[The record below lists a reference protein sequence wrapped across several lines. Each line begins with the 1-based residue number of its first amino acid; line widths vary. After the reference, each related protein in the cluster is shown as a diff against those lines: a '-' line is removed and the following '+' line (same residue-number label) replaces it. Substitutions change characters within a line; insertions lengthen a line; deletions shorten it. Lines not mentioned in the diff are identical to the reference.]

1 MTRPDNVTPFR
12 PRRPPPKP
20 KRSGG
25 NPLKSHRGK
34 VLFVHAMTLAAFL
47 CYAASSFVLG
57 PRSLISYVGLA
68 FGIAAVAVAASNR
81 REGMPWAVTH
91 HEHALRTVVIGA
103 ASWMLANLLLF
114 LPLLGIVSF
123 WLTVGIAIWTITRAS
138 VDMVLGVLRKPIPNP
153 KSFLF

>member
-12 PRRPPPKP
+12 PRRPPPKMQ
-20 KRSGG
+20 RSG

-47 CYAASSFVLG
+47 CYAASRFYLG
-57 PRSLISYVGLA
+57 GGSIVSYVGLG
-68 FGIAAVAVAASNR
+68 FGIAAAAVAATNR

-103 ASWMLANLLLF
+103 ASWMLASLLLF
-114 LPLLGIVSF
+114 LPMVGAVVFYIMI
-123 WLTVGIAIWTITRAS
+123 GIAIWTLVRAS
-138 VDMVLGVLRKPIPNP
+138 VDFVLGIMRKPIPNP